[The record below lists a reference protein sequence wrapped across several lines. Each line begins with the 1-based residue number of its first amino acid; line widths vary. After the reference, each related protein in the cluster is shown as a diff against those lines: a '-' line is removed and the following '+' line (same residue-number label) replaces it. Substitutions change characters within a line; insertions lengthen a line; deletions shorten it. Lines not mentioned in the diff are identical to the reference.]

1 MEIKTVEVSYNGYGE
16 IVGLSYLD
24 EHDEIIPNLDVVFD
38 ERDDELS
45 DREDMIL
52 MYSTLIN
59 ALESA
64 KANSV
69 KFVVDPELDIDE
81 PQDINSYI
89 QNVREFIEEVW

>member
-16 IVGLSYLD
+16 IVGLGYLD
-24 EHDEIIPNLDVVFD
+24 EHDEIIPSLDVVFD

-45 DREDMIL
+45 DREDIIL

-89 QNVREFIEEVW
+89 QNVREFIEEV